1 MEISQENWERL
12 SRIEIYLRD
21 IAERHNNSDKIIES
35 TERGLKMFENPG
47 KKSWSFVEPADLSER
62 INQMKLEEEKAQI
75 ESEIEEHTDSVNVEY
90 EAWKT
95 KNIPA
100 SPISPANPG
109 KIISNISG
117 YLGLLALLPH
127 QPQNEFPGK
136 VKAGV
141 KKFLDARG
149 RKYPEGKKSI
159 SIIRD
164 QNAIDRMCHTL
175 MDEHREL
182 QNKTKNLSSKN
193 TEYQSQVSQLEKEKE
208 EFSSKNTEYQSQVSQ
223 LVLENKN
230 LSSDKTNCQSQVSQ
244 LKSEKKNLSSK
255 NTECQSQVSRLEKE
269 KEEFSSKN
277 TECRSQVSQL
287 EKEKENLSSKNTEF
301 QSRVS
306 QLETSLRMKDDEI
319 AELQRQAEDLSLN
332 KRDCLTQFEEY
343 KSEILEL
350 KSKCENLLSENQNL
364 SRPTN
369 SYSSYFRS
377 AINTSLMMYALYTIW
392 TERSTEMSES
402 ARQELRGKLF

>member
-75 ESEIEEHTDSVNVEY
+75 ESEIEEHTDSVKVEY

-208 EFSSKNTEYQSQVSQ
+208 EFSSKNTE
-223 LVLENKN
+223 
-230 LSSDKTNCQSQVSQ
+230 
-244 LKSEKKNLSSK
+244 
-255 NTECQSQVSRLEKE
+255 
-269 KEEFSSKN
+269 
-277 TECRSQVSQL
+277 CRSQVSQL

-364 SRPTN
+364 SQPTN

-377 AINTSLMMYALYTIW
+377 AINTGLMMYALYTIW

>member
-75 ESEIEEHTDSVNVEY
+75 ESEIEEHTDSVKVEY

-193 TEYQSQVSQLEKEKE
+193 TEYQSQVSQLE
-208 EFSSKNTEYQSQVSQ
+208 
-223 LVLENKN
+223 
-230 LSSDKTNCQSQVSQ
+230 
-244 LKSEKKNLSSK
+244 
-255 NTECQSQVSRLEKE
+255 
-269 KEEFSSKN
+269 
-277 TECRSQVSQL
+277 
-287 EKEKENLSSKNTEF
+287 
-301 QSRVS
+301 
-306 QLETSLRMKDDEI
+306 TSLRMKDDEI

-377 AINTSLMMYALYTIW
+377 AINTGLMMYALYTIW

>member
-1 MEISQENWERL
+1 
-12 SRIEIYLRD
+12 
-21 IAERHNNSDKIIES
+21 
-35 TERGLKMFENPG
+35 MFENPG

-75 ESEIEEHTDSVNVEY
+75 ESEIEEHTDSVKVEY

-136 VKAGV
+136 VKAGM

-182 QNKTKNLSSKN
+182 QNKTKNL
-193 TEYQSQVSQLEKEKE
+193 
-208 EFSSKNTEYQSQVSQ
+208 SSKNTEYQSQVSQ

-364 SRPTN
+364 SQPTN

-377 AINTSLMMYALYTIW
+377 AINTGLMMYALYTIW

>member
-1 MEISQENWERL
+1 V
-12 SRIEIYLRD
+12 
-21 IAERHNNSDKIIES
+21 K
-35 TERGLKMFENPG
+35 
-47 KKSWSFVEPADLSER
+47 
-62 INQMKLEEEKAQI
+62 
-75 ESEIEEHTDSVNVEY
+75 VEY

-109 KIISNISG
+109 KIISNISR

-193 TEYQSQVSQLEKEKE
+193 TEYQSQVSQLE
-208 EFSSKNTEYQSQVSQ
+208 
-223 LVLENKN
+223 
-230 LSSDKTNCQSQVSQ
+230 
-244 LKSEKKNLSSK
+244 
-255 NTECQSQVSRLEKE
+255 
-269 KEEFSSKN
+269 
-277 TECRSQVSQL
+277 
-287 EKEKENLSSKNTEF
+287 
-301 QSRVS
+301 
-306 QLETSLRMKDDEI
+306 TSLRMKDDEI

-377 AINTSLMMYALYTIW
+377 AINTGLMMYALYTIW